1 MLLSIFVDSRVYAMC
16 AVIWYFTGK
25 KF

>member
-1 MLLSIFVDSRVYAMC
+1 MRIG
-16 AVIWYFTGK
+16 YFTGK